1 MVLDDGLEQGYE
13 PVHVVVQVLVADARE
28 LVEDLKAEVA
38 VLGLGDDLDCLVD
51 EVVAVLGFVEDV
63 GH

>member
-1 MVLDDGLEQGYE
+1 
-13 PVHVVVQVLVADARE
+13 VVQVLVADARE
-28 LVEDLKAEVA
+28 LVEDLKAKVA